1 MIEMAKEI
9 LSTENV
15 LLNET
20 AATKEEAIRMA
31 GQILVDNGYV
41 DESYLEQMQEREK
54 ITTTYMGNF
63 VAIPHG
69 TEDAKKAVK
78 HSGLSIIQLREGV
91 DFGDG
96 NIAKIIIGIAGKDNE
111 HLEILSQIAI
121 VCSEEEN
128 VEELIQADSK
138 ETLISMFNEVN

>member
-1 MIEMAKEI
+1 MNKEI
-9 LSTENV
+9 LATENV
-15 LLNET
+15 VLNEK
-20 AATKEEAIRMA
+20 ASSKEEAIRMA

-41 DESYLEQMQEREK
+41 EASYVDQMLEREK
-54 ITTTYMGNF
+54 LTTTYMGNS

-78 HSGLSIIQLREGV
+78 SSGLSIVQLREGV

-96 NIAKIIIGIAGKDNE
+96 NTAKIIVGIAGKDNE

-128 VEELIQADSK
+128 VEQLIQADSK
-138 ETLISMFNEVN
+138 ETLISMFDEVN

>member
-1 MIEMAKEI
+1 MAKEI

-54 ITTTYMGNF
+54 ITTTYMGNS

-78 HSGLSIIQLREGV
+78 HSGLSIVQLREGV

>member
-1 MIEMAKEI
+1 MAKEI

-54 ITTTYMGNF
+54 ITTTYMGNS

-128 VEELIQADSK
+128 VEELIQAESK

>member
-1 MIEMAKEI
+1 MAKEI

>member
-1 MIEMAKEI
+1 MANDI
-9 LSTENV
+9 LSKENIV
-15 LLNET
+15 LNEK
-20 AATKEEAIRMA
+20 AATKEDAIRLA
-31 GQILVDNGYV
+31 GDILVNKGYV
-41 DESYLEQMQEREK
+41 EESYVDQMFEREK

-69 TEDAKKAVK
+69 TEDAKKAVN
-78 HSGLSIIQLREGV
+78 HSGLSIVQLREGV

-96 NIAKIIIGIAGKDNE
+96 NIAKLIIGIAGKDNE

-128 VEELIQADSK
+128 VEKLIQAEDK
-138 ETLISMFNEVN
+138 ETFISMFNEVN

>member
-1 MIEMAKEI
+1 MAKEI

-31 GQILVDNGYV
+31 GQILIDNGYV

>member
-1 MIEMAKEI
+1 MAKEI

-15 LLNET
+15 VLNET

-54 ITTTYMGNF
+54 ITTTYMGNS

-78 HSGLSIIQLREGV
+78 HSGLSIVQLREGV

>member
-1 MIEMAKEI
+1 MAKEI

-54 ITTTYMGNF
+54 MTTTYMGNS

>member
-1 MIEMAKEI
+1 MAKEI

-54 ITTTYMGNF
+54 ITTTYMGNS

-111 HLEILSQIAI
+111 HLDILSQIAI

>member
-1 MIEMAKEI
+1 MAKEI

-54 ITTTYMGNF
+54 ITTTYMGNS

-91 DFGDG
+91 NFGDG

>member
-1 MIEMAKEI
+1 MAKEI

-15 LLNET
+15 VLNEK
-20 AATKEEAIRMA
+20 ASSKAEAIRMA

-41 DESYLEQMQEREK
+41 EASYVDQMLEREE
-54 ITTTYMGNF
+54 ITTTYMGNS

-78 HSGLSIIQLREGV
+78 NSGLSIVQLRDGV

-128 VEELIQADSK
+128 VEQLIQADSK
-138 ETLISMFNEVN
+138 ETLISMFDEVN

>member
-1 MIEMAKEI
+1 MIMANDI
-9 LSTENV
+9 LSKENIV
-15 LLNET
+15 LNEK
-20 AATKEEAIRMA
+20 AATKEDAIRLA
-31 GQILVDNGYV
+31 GDILVNKGYV
-41 DESYLEQMQEREK
+41 EESYVDQMFEREK

-69 TEDAKKAVK
+69 TEDAKKAVN
-78 HSGLSIIQLREGV
+78 HSGLSIVQLREGV

-96 NIAKIIIGIAGKDNE
+96 NIAKLIIGIAGKDNE

-128 VEELIQADSK
+128 VEKLIQAEDK
-138 ETLISMFNEVN
+138 ETFISMFNEVN

>member
-1 MIEMAKEI
+1 MAKEI

-54 ITTTYMGNF
+54 ITTTYMGNS

-91 DFGDG
+91 DFGGG

>member
-1 MIEMAKEI
+1 MNKEI
-9 LSTENV
+9 LATENV
-15 LLNET
+15 VLNEK
-20 AATKEEAIRMA
+20 ASSKEEAIRMA

-41 DESYLEQMQEREK
+41 EASYVDQMLEREK
-54 ITTTYMGNF
+54 LTTTYMGNS

-78 HSGLSIIQLREGV
+78 SSGLSIVQLREGV

-96 NIAKIIIGIAGKDNE
+96 NIAKIIVGIAGKDNE

-128 VEELIQADSK
+128 VEQLIQADSK
-138 ETLISMFNEVN
+138 ETLISMFDEVN

>member
-1 MIEMAKEI
+1 MAKEI

-15 LLNET
+15 LLNEK

-54 ITTTYMGNF
+54 ITTTYMGNS

>member
-1 MIEMAKEI
+1 MAKEI

-15 LLNET
+15 LLNEK

-31 GQILVDNGYV
+31 GQVLVENGYV
-41 DESYLEQMQEREK
+41 EESYLDQMLEREK
-54 ITTTYMGNF
+54 ITTTYMGNS

-69 TEDAKKAVK
+69 TEGAKKAVK

-128 VEELIQADSK
+128 VDQLIQADSK

>member
-1 MIEMAKEI
+1 MAKEI

-20 AATKEEAIRMA
+20 AATKEDAIRMA

-54 ITTTYMGNF
+54 ITTTYMGNS

>member
-1 MIEMAKEI
+1 MAKEI

-54 ITTTYMGNF
+54 ITTTYMGNS

>member
-1 MIEMAKEI
+1 MAKEI

-54 ITTTYMGNF
+54 ITTTYMGNS

-128 VEELIQADSK
+128 VEELIHADSK

>member
-1 MIEMAKEI
+1 MAKEI

-15 LLNET
+15 VLNEK
-20 AATKEEAIRMA
+20 ASSKAEAIRMA

-41 DESYLEQMQEREK
+41 EASYVDQMLEREE
-54 ITTTYMGNF
+54 ITTTYMGNS

-78 HSGLSIIQLREGV
+78 NSGLSIVQLRDGV

-128 VEELIQADSK
+128 VEQLIQADSK
-138 ETLISMFNEVN
+138 ETLISLFDEVN

>member
-1 MIEMAKEI
+1 MAKEI
-9 LSTENV
+9 LSSENV

-54 ITTTYMGNF
+54 ITTTYMGNS

-78 HSGLSIIQLREGV
+78 HSGLSIVQLREGV